1 MGSLRSCNDDARM
14 ELIIL
19 GGVAAGFIG
28 GTCAALWLIAA
39 VTIRPRAESD
49 ASQARR
55 ARR

>member
-1 MGSLRSCNDDARM
+1 MGSLRSCNDHARM

-19 GGVAAGFIG
+19 GGVAAGFVG
-28 GTCAALWLIAA
+28 GTCAALWVIAA